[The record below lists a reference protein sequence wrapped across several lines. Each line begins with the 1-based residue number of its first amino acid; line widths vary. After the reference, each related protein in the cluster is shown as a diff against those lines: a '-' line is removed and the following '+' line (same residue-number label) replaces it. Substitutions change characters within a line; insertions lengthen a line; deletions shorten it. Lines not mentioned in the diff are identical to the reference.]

1 MPEDEDLALI
11 TEAALAAGEIAARH
25 FRSDIETWDKGGG
38 QGPVSEADLEID
50 AFLRSMLLERR
61 PDYGWLS
68 EETEDEP
75 TRLSRRRVFIVD
87 PIDGT
92 RAFIAGQPTF
102 SHSIAIA
109 EEGEVVA
116 GVVHLPM
123 KSRTFAATRGGG
135 ATLNGAAIAPSS
147 RVEVEGARVLCTS
160 ASMAPPLWRDDTP
173 PVVDR
178 HFRSSLAY
186 RLCLVA
192 QGRFDAMLTLRDAWE
207 WDVAAGDLI
216 AREAGALVETA
227 RHQRARYNNPRPLLP
242 GMVAAGPGLMPGLMA
257 RL

>member
-1 MPEDEDLALI
+1 MDDDLALI

-25 FRSDIETWDKGGG
+25 FRSDLETWDKGGG

-50 AFLRSMLLERR
+50 AFLNQWLLARR

-68 EETEDEP
+68 EETEDDEA
-75 TRLSRRRVFIVD
+75 RLARPRVFIVD

-102 SHSIAIA
+102 SHSIAIVEA
-109 EEGEVVA
+109 GQVIA

-123 KSRTFAATRGGG
+123 KNRTFAARIGGG
-135 ATLNGAAIAPSS
+135 ATLNGAPIAPSP
-147 RVEVEGARVLCTS
+147 RTEVEGARVLCNS
-160 ASMAPPLWRDDTP
+160 AALVPAHWRDGAVP
-173 PVVDR
+173 AVER

-216 AREAGALVETA
+216 AREAGARVETA
-227 RHQRARYNNPRPLLP
+227 GGAAPRYNNPRPLLP